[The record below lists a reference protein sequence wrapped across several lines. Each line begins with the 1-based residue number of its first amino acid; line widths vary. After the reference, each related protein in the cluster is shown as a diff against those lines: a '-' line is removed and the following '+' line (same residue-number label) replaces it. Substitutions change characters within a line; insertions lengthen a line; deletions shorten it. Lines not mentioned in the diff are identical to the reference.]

1 MRAKKVYTGNS
12 DGIAPGERPGLTELI
27 KHLVY
32 CSEGA
37 LWNNGTFVVRPM
49 RGSESLSVHA
59 TGRAVDLSYRKTP
72 SKGRRN
78 GRQFAEHMA
87 DFMVRH
93 ADELGIEMILD
104 YYPKPF
110 GRGYKWTRGTWENYT
125 KLTIHG
131 APGGDWLHVE
141 LSPLLSDSKVK
152 VREAFL
158 KLFPQDLKNK

>member
-1 MRAKKVYTGNS
+1 MRAKKIYTGNS
-12 DGIAPGERPGLTELI
+12 DGIGPGERPGLTELT

-32 CSEGA
+32 FSEGA
-37 LWNNGTFVVRPM
+37 LWNNGTFVIRPM

-72 SKGRRN
+72 TKGRRK

-125 KLTIHG
+125 KPTIHG
-131 APGGDWLHVE
+131 APDGDWLHIE

-158 KLFPQDLKNK
+158 KLFPQDLKSK